1 MIDLCITLLGSGK
14 AYLSQV
20 MGFVHKK
27 RILAIDSEEINT
39 KGADARQKILSK
51 KWSALELRAQER
63 REGKA
68 PTSRKQRLKAKAQNE
83 TVRNDVIDDESKM
96 VNNPIGENIK
106 LSTKFIS
113 DDTDLGEII
122 ESHYPDFSNKMGMMG
137 LHTCGNL
144 APSSIKIF
152 FATMSA
158 KFLCNVGCCYHGLE
172 EEFYRNQ
179 YLKENE
185 ESRLVPGFPM
195 SDILKERKYWL
206 GRNARILASQPL
218 GRLADNKNLP
228 SHSLIWRAILQ
239 VLMLQVK
246 PDLSFHDQQ
255 VGRIAAKSSNFI
267 DYVHRAFKKLSLDLP
282 YSDEYILEFYNSY
295 QPKYQQKLNCF
306 YQIRSL
312 FAPIVEG
319 IIMLDRLLF
328 ISQNPSVKS
337 SRIVRLFKPS
347 ISPRC
352 YAIVASKA

>member
-1 MIDLCITLLGSGK
+1 
-14 AYLSQV
+14 

-39 KGADARQKILSK
+39 KGADARQKNLSK

-68 PTSRKQRLKAKAQNE
+68 PTSRKQRLKANAQNGAVE
-83 TVRNDVIDDESKM
+83 KVATAEKDVIEDESNK
-96 VNNPIGENIK
+96 VGNPVGENIK

-113 DDTDLGEII
+113 DDTDLGNII

-152 FATMSA
+152 FATSSA

-172 EEFYRNQ
+172 EEFYRNP
-179 YLKENE
+179 YLKADE
-185 ESRLVPGFPM
+185 EPSLAPGFPM
-195 SDILKERKYWL
+195 SAILKERKFWL

-228 SHSLIWRAILQ
+228 SHSLIWRAMLQ

-255 VGRIAAKSSNFI
+255 VGRIAAKSLNFV
-267 DYVHRAFKKLSLDLP
+267 DYVHRAFKKLSIDLP
-282 YSDEYILEFYNSY
+282 YSDEYILEFYDTY
-295 QPKYQQKLNCF
+295 QPMYQQKLNCF

-328 ISQNPSVKS
+328 ISENHCVKS
-337 SRIVRLFKPS
+337 CRIVRLFEPA